1 MGGRW
6 WEGRRRWR
14 KKEVDDDDEEEER
27 VRDKCAGAAPVAF
40 RPFGGVSKPEE
51 RKWVS
56 ENSVANIIIII
67 KCMSCVIVAL
77 FLEIYPMGWQGK
89 CCHQHISSH

>member
-14 KKEVDDDDEEEER
+14 EKEVDDDDEEEQER

-40 RPFGGVSKPEE
+40 
-51 RKWVS
+51 
-56 ENSVANIIIII
+56 
-67 KCMSCVIVAL
+67 
-77 FLEIYPMGWQGK
+77 
-89 CCHQHISSH
+89 

>member
-14 KKEVDDDDEEEER
+14 KKELDDDGEEQER

-40 RPFGGVSKPEE
+40 
-51 RKWVS
+51 
-56 ENSVANIIIII
+56 
-67 KCMSCVIVAL
+67 
-77 FLEIYPMGWQGK
+77 
-89 CCHQHISSH
+89 

>member
-14 KKEVDDDDEEEER
+14 KKEVDDDEDEEEQER

-40 RPFGGVSKPEE
+40 
-51 RKWVS
+51 
-56 ENSVANIIIII
+56 
-67 KCMSCVIVAL
+67 
-77 FLEIYPMGWQGK
+77 
-89 CCHQHISSH
+89 